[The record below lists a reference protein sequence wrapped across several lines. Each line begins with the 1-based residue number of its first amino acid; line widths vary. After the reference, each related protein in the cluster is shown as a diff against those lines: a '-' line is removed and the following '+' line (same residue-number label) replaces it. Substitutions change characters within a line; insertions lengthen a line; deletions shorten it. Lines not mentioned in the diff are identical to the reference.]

1 MKQVSPHSLDGDLG
15 WHLRDAYAEA
25 MEDIN
30 QYVIIIKTYNI
41 LSFCDLNGIF
51 DLIYTCRFENDTLT
65 EWDSNITAELA
76 DRLKQPLLVREY
88 LKAAFSDQHC
98 KVL

>member
-1 MKQVSPHSLDGDLG
+1 M
-15 WHLRDAYAEA
+15 
-25 MEDIN
+25 
-30 QYVIIIKTYNI
+30 
-41 LSFCDLNGIF
+41 
-51 DLIYTCRFENDTLT
+51 YTCRFENDTLT

-88 LKAAFSDQHC
+88 FKAAFSDQHC